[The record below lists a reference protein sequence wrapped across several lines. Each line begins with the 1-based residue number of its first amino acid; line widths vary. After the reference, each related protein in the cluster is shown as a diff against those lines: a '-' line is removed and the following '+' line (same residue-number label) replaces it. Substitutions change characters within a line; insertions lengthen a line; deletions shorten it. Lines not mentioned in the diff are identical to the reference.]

1 VPDGAFADFLAM
13 ALGGRLQEPAFFQIC
28 QEFQIAVFQPAMPGY
43 YVLLFGRP
51 RLRASLE
58 KCKTAPL
65 TGLGWPSTSPDA
77 WAAGSKMG
85 R

>member
-1 VPDGAFADFLAM
+1 MPDGAFADFLAM

-51 RLRASLE
+51 RLACQS
-58 KCKTAPL
+58 
-65 TGLGWPSTSPDA
+65 
-77 WAAGSKMG
+77 
-85 R
+85 